1 MKTYI
6 TTAFIL
12 FLSSLSFGITIE
24 EGLQTNELLFN
35 FLNSPTVEQ
44 DLSFSEDF
52 NKEKLVNRWNKLL
65 ENFGEFKNLE
75 STQVENYKGELQIY
89 SLVEHGK
96 GNKIRY
102 ITSLDQQGKIIGFHT
117 YKTFVRPEKDFG
129 YNKEKFAEVNDEF
142 IFALSKENNQTVS
155 YLLDKTDFERISKT
169 WLKSTEKNGTF
180 VKIESTEVVCFKKE
194 IMIYT
199 TVVQGNEQRVK
210 YLTVMDV
217 GGKVLDFFTNRLNER
232 SEN

>member
-102 ITSLDQQGKIIGFHT
+102 ITSLD
-117 YKTFVRPEKDFG
+117 
-129 YNKEKFAEVNDEF
+129 
-142 IFALSKENNQTVS
+142 
-155 YLLDKTDFERISKT
+155 
-169 WLKSTEKNGTF
+169 
-180 VKIESTEVVCFKKE
+180 
-194 IMIYT
+194 
-199 TVVQGNEQRVK
+199 
-210 YLTVMDV
+210 
-217 GGKVLDFFTNRLNER
+217 
-232 SEN
+232 